1 MKLVSGMPKPK
12 GLFVTV
18 AAVEGWGKSTLGS
31 HMDGPVFID
40 TDKGIC
46 GDHIVRIDTNCG
58 CDEMLGIVE
67 ELKKSPPPQMKT
79 LVIDTMDK
87 LIDCM
92 TEDLCRVKRWES
104 MEAQQYFKCWT
115 EYKSRYFDPMLN
127 GLKDVTRRHPITVL
141 VLAHVKARKFEKPNG
156 EGAWDRWETTFP
168 YKDLCA
174 SLKQA
179 SDLYVFGDFKD
190 VVFEADKKQGEVKRH
205 AAGSGKRMAYCEHN
219 GAYDAKCR
227 EFVRRADGSPFP
239 KSCQSDEFEKALKE
253 AIANLASAPAP
264 ASKPEATANPQAQE
278 AQEAQAYAGKVNDRP
293 DATPEQK
300 AEALAMVQEVLP
312 EATIVEN
319 AAYEKLKA
327 LMAQFGIDRQ
337 LVLRYIKTTKTF
349 GPKPPPL
356 QDCNRVQLEWL
367 CKGISSKVITNEF
380 IQNKL
385 NAKTK

>member
-1 MKLVSGMPKPK
+1 MLKLTKGIEKPK

-46 GDHIVRIDTNCG
+46 GEHIIRIDTNCG
-58 CDEMLGIVE
+58 CNEMLGIVE
-67 ELKKSPPPQMKT
+67 ELKKSPPPEVKT

-87 LIDCM
+87 LIDVM
-92 TEDLCRVKRWES
+92 TNDLCRMNKWDS
-104 MEAQQYFKCWT
+104 MESQQYFKRWVDF
-115 EYKSRYFDPMLN
+115 KNKYFDPMLN

-141 VLAHVKARKFEKPNG
+141 VLSHVKARKFEKPNG
-156 EGAWDRWETTFP
+156 EGAWDRWETTFL

-190 VVFEADKKQGEVKRH
+190 TVYEADKKQGEAKRH
-205 AAGSGKRMAYCEHN
+205 ATGAGKRMAYCEHN

-227 EFVRRADGSPFP
+227 EFVKRADGSPFP
-239 KSCQSDEFEKALKE
+239 KSCTIDEFEKALKE
-253 AIANLASAPAP
+253 AIANLKLPKTEP
-264 ASKPEATANPQAQE
+264 PKVIKKETP
-278 AQEAQAYAGKVNDRP
+278 VNDRP

-300 AEALAMVQEVLP
+300 EEALAMVQQIFP
-312 EATIVEN
+312 EATIKEN
-319 AAYEKLKA
+319 EHYEKLKA

-337 LVLRYIKTTKTF
+337 LLLRYIKTTKTF
-349 GPKPPPL
+349 GPNPPPL
-356 QDCNRVQLEWL
+356 QDCNPKALDWL
-367 CKGISSKVITNEF
+367 CAGIASKKLTNEF

-385 NAKTK
+385 NNN

>member
-1 MKLVSGMPKPK
+1 MKLVSGIEKPK

-58 CDEMLGIVE
+58 CNEMLGIVE
-67 ELKKSPPPQMKT
+67 ELKKSPPPEVKT

-92 TEDLCRVKRWES
+92 TEDLCRKNKWDS
-104 MEAQQYFKCWT
+104 MEAQQYFKCWL
-115 EYKSRYFDPMLN
+115 EYKAKYFDPLLN
-127 GLKDVTRRHPITVL
+127 GLKDVTRRHPITIL
-141 VLAHVKARKFEKPNG
+141 VLSHVKARKFEKPNG

-190 VVFEADKKQGEVKRH
+190 TVYEADKKQGEAKRH
-205 AAGSGKRMAYCEHN
+205 ATGSGKRMAYCEHN

-227 EFVRRADGSPFP
+227 EFVKRADGSPFP
-239 KSCQSDEFEKALKE
+239 KACSLDEFEKALKE
-253 AIANLASAPAP
+253 AIANLAPKTLNSASESAKMNESVNEHKEEPL
-264 ASKPEATANPQAQE
+264 
-278 AQEAQAYAGKVNDRP
+278 NDRP
-293 DATPEQK
+293 DPTPKQK
-300 AEALAMVQEVLP
+300 EEVLLKFQQVFP
-312 EATIVEN
+312 EATIKEN
-319 AAYEKLKA
+319 EHYEKLKA

-337 LVLRYIKTTKTF
+337 LLLRYIKTTKTF
-349 GPKPPPL
+349 GPNPPPL
-356 QDCNRVQLEWL
+356 QDCNPKALDWL
-367 CKGISSKVITNEF
+367 CTGIASKKLTNEF
-380 IQNKL
+380 IINKL
-385 NAKTK
+385 NNN

>member
-1 MKLVSGMPKPK
+1 MKLVSGIEKPK

-46 GDHIVRIDTNCG
+46 GDHIVCIDTNCG

-67 ELKKSPPPQMKT
+67 ELKKSPPPEVKT

-87 LIDCM
+87 LIDVM
-92 TEDLCRVKRWES
+92 TEDLCRKNKWHS
-104 MEAQQYFKCWT
+104 MEAQQYFKCWL
-115 EYKSRYFDPMLN
+115 EYKAKYFDPLLN

-141 VLAHVKARKFEKPNG
+141 VLSHVKARKFEKPNG

-190 VVFEADKKQGEVKRH
+190 TVYEADKKQGEAKRH
-205 AAGSGKRMAYCEHN
+205 ATGSGKRMAYCEHN

-227 EFVRRADGSPFP
+227 EFVKRADGSPFP
-239 KSCQSDEFEKALKE
+239 KACSLDEFEKALKE
-253 AIANLASAPAP
+253 AIANLAPKTLNSASESAKMNESVNEHEEEPL
-264 ASKPEATANPQAQE
+264 
-278 AQEAQAYAGKVNDRP
+278 NDRP
-293 DATPEQK
+293 DPTPKQK
-300 AEALAMVQEVLP
+300 EEVLLKFQQVFP
-312 EATIVEN
+312 EATIKEN
-319 AAYEKLKA
+319 EHYEKLKA

-337 LVLRYIKTTKTF
+337 LLLRYIKTTKTF
-349 GPKPPPL
+349 GPNPPPL
-356 QDCNRVQLEWL
+356 QDCNPKALDWL
-367 CKGISSKVITNEF
+367 CTGIASKKLTNEF
-380 IQNKL
+380 IINKL
-385 NAKTK
+385 NNN

>member
-1 MKLVSGMPKPK
+1 MKLVSGIEKPK

-67 ELKKSPPPQMKT
+67 ELKKSPPPEVKT

-87 LIDCM
+87 LIDVM
-92 TEDLCRVKRWES
+92 TEDLCRKNKWHS
-104 MEAQQYFKCWT
+104 MEAQQYFKCWL
-115 EYKSRYFDPMLN
+115 EYKAKYFDPLLN

-141 VLAHVKARKFEKPNG
+141 VLSHVKARKFEKPNG

-190 VVFEADKKQGEVKRH
+190 TVYEADKKQGEAKRH
-205 AAGSGKRMAYCEHN
+205 ATGSGKRMAYCEHN

-227 EFVRRADGSPFP
+227 EFVKRADGSPFP
-239 KSCQSDEFEKALKE
+239 KACALDEFEKALKE
-253 AIANLASAPAP
+253 AIANLVPKKLHSASGLAKMNESVNEQKEEPI
-264 ASKPEATANPQAQE
+264 
-278 AQEAQAYAGKVNDRP
+278 NDRP
-293 DATPEQK
+293 DPTPKQK
-300 AEALAMVQEVLP
+300 EEVLLKIQQVFP
-312 EATIVEN
+312 EATIKEN
-319 AAYEKLKA
+319 EHYEKLKA
-327 LMAQFGIDRQ
+327 LMTQFGIDRQ
-337 LVLRYIKTTKTF
+337 LLLRYIKTTKTF
-349 GPKPPPL
+349 GPNPPPL
-356 QDCNRVQLEWL
+356 QDCNPKALDWL
-367 CKGISSKVITNEF
+367 CTGIASKKLTNEF
-380 IQNKL
+380 IINKL
-385 NAKTK
+385 NNN

>member
-1 MKLVSGMPKPK
+1 MKLVSGIERPK

-31 HMDGPVFID
+31 RMDGPVFID

-46 GDHIVRIDTNCG
+46 GDHIVLIDTNCG
-58 CDEMLGIVE
+58 CNEMLGIVE

-92 TEDLCRVKRWES
+92 TEDLCRMKKWKT
-104 MEAQQYFKCWT
+104 MEAQQYFKCWL
-115 EYKSRYFDPMLN
+115 EFKSKYFDPMLN

-141 VLAHVKARKFEKPNG
+141 VLSHVKARKFEKPNG

-205 AAGSGKRMAYCEHN
+205 ATGSGKRMAYCEHN

-227 EFVRRADGSPFP
+227 EFVKRADGSPFP
-239 KSCQSDEFEKALKE
+239 KSCQIDEFEKALKE
-253 AIANLASAPAP
+253 AIANLAPAP
-264 ASKPEATANPQAQE
+264 AAKTAAPKAPAAPVASSTGPAPVE
-278 AQEAQAYAGKVNDRP
+278 VNDRADP
-293 DATPEQK
+293 SPEEK
-300 AEALAMVQEVLP
+300 AESLALVQQVFP
-312 EATIVEN
+312 EATIKEN
-319 AAYEKLKA
+319 EHYEKLKA
-327 LMAQFGIDRQ
+327 LMAQFGVDRQ
-337 LVLRYIKTTKTF
+337 LLLRYIKTTKTF
-349 GPKPPPL
+349 GPNPPPL
-356 QDCNRVQLEWL
+356 QDCNPKALDWL
-367 CKGISSKVITNEF
+367 SAGIAAKKLTNEF
-380 IQNKL
+380 IKQKL
-385 NAKTK
+385 GIN

>member
-1 MKLVSGMPKPK
+1 MKLVQGIQKPK

-46 GDHIVRIDTNCG
+46 GEHIIRIDTNCG
-58 CDEMLGIVE
+58 CNEMLGIVE
-67 ELKKSPPPQMKT
+67 ELKKSPPPELKT

-92 TEDLCRVKRWES
+92 TEDLCRMKKWDS
-104 MEAQQYFKCWT
+104 MEAQQYFKCWL
-115 EYKSRYFDPMLN
+115 EYKAKYFDPMLN
-127 GLKDVTRRHPITVL
+127 GLKDITRRHPITVL
-141 VLAHVKARKFEKPNG
+141 VLSHVKARKFEKPNG

-190 VVFEADKKQGEVKRH
+190 VVYEADKKQGEVKRH
-205 AAGSGKRMAYCEHN
+205 ATGSGKRMAYCEHN

-227 EFVRRADGSPFP
+227 EFVTRADGSAFP
-239 KSCQSDEFEKALKE
+239 RSCGIDEFEKALKE
-253 AIANLASAPAP
+253 AIHNLAGNTRTPAP
-264 ASKPEATANPQAQE
+264 VTPAAPVTETVA
-278 AQEAQAYAGKVNDRP
+278 DRP
-293 DATPEQK
+293 DPTEQQK
-300 AEALAMVQEVLP
+300 AEALAVVQTVFP

-319 AAYEKLKA
+319 EHYEKLKA

-337 LVLRYIKTTKTF
+337 LLLRYIKTTKTF
-349 GPKPPPL
+349 GPNPPPL
-356 QDCNRVQLEWL
+356 QDCNPKALDWL
-367 CKGISSKVITNEF
+367 CTGIASQKLTNEF

-385 NAKTK
+385 NNNNNNK

>member
-1 MKLVSGMPKPK
+1 MKLVSGIEKPK

-31 HMDGPVFID
+31 KMDGPVFID

-58 CDEMLGIVE
+58 CNEMLGIVE
-67 ELKKSPPPQMKT
+67 ELKKSPPPEVKT

-92 TEDLCRVKRWES
+92 TEDLCRLKKWDS
-104 MEAQQYFKCWT
+104 MEAQQYFKCWL
-115 EYKSRYFDPMLN
+115 EYKAKYFDPLLN

-141 VLAHVKARKFEKPNG
+141 VLSHVKARKFEKPNG

-190 VVFEADKKQGEVKRH
+190 TVYEADKKQGEAKRH
-205 AAGSGKRMAYCEHN
+205 ATGSGKRMAYCEHN

-227 EFVRRADGSPFP
+227 EFVKRADGSPFP
-239 KSCQSDEFEKALKE
+239 KACTLDEFEKALKE
-253 AIANLASAPAP
+253 AIANLAPAKTLHSASGLAV
-264 ASKPEATANPQAQE
+264 AQKKAQE
-278 AQEAQAYAGKVNDRP
+278 TPVNDRP
-293 DATPEQK
+293 DPTLEQK
-300 AEALAMVQEVLP
+300 KEALAVVQQVFP
-312 EATIVEN
+312 EATIKEN
-319 AAYEKLKA
+319 EHYEKLKA

-337 LVLRYIKTTKTF
+337 LLLRYIKTTKTF
-349 GPKPPPL
+349 GPNPPPL
-356 QDCNRVQLEWL
+356 QDCNPKALDWL
-367 CKGISSKVITNEF
+367 CAGIASKKLTNEF

-385 NAKTK
+385 NNN

>member
-1 MKLVSGMPKPK
+1 MKLIQGIEKPK

-58 CDEMLGIVE
+58 CNEMLGIVE

-92 TEDLCRVKRWES
+92 TEDLCRIKKWET
-104 MEAQQYFKCWT
+104 MEAQQYFKCWL
-115 EYKSRYFDPMLN
+115 EYKAKYFDPMLN

-141 VLAHVKARKFEKPNG
+141 VLSHVKARKFEKPNG

-190 VVFEADKKQGEVKRH
+190 VVYEADKKQGEVKRH
-205 AAGSGKRMAYCEHN
+205 ATGSGKRMAYCEHN

-227 EFVRRADGSPFP
+227 EFVKRADGSPFP
-239 KSCQSDEFEKALKE
+239 KSCPIDEFEKALKE
-253 AIANLASAPAP
+253 AIANLATAPKPAAKTEAAKPAP
-264 ASKPEATANPQAQE
+264 AAPAEEEP
-278 AQEAQAYAGKVNDRP
+278 VNDRP
-293 DATPEQK
+293 DPTPEQK
-300 AEALAMVQEVLP
+300 AEALAAVQQVLP
-312 EATIVEN
+312 EASLVVNEH
-319 AAYEKLKA
+319 YERLKA
-327 LMAQFGIDRQ
+327 LMEQFGIDRQ
-337 LVLRYIKTTKTF
+337 LVLRYIKTTKMF

-356 QDCNRVQLEWL
+356 QDANPKALDWL
-367 CKGISSKVITNEF
+367 CKGIAQKIVTNEF
-380 IQNKL
+380 MQTKIAERNNNK
-385 NAKTK
+385 

>member
-1 MKLVSGMPKPK
+1 MKLVSGIEKPK

-31 HMDGPVFID
+31 HMDAPVFID

-58 CDEMLGIVE
+58 CQEMLGIVE
-67 ELKKSPPPQMKT
+67 ELKKSPPKEVKT

-92 TEDLCRVKRWES
+92 TEDLCRMKKWDS
-104 MEAQQYFKCWT
+104 MEAQQYFKCWL
-115 EYKSRYFDPMLN
+115 EYKAKYFDPMLN

-141 VLAHVKARKFEKPNG
+141 VLSHVKARKFEKPNG

-190 VVFEADKKQGEVKRH
+190 VVYEADKKAGEVKRH
-205 AAGSGKRMAYCEHN
+205 ATGAGKRMAYCEHN

-227 EFVRRADGSPFP
+227 EFVKRADGSAFP
-239 KSCQSDEFEKALKE
+239 KSCPLDEFEKALKE
-253 AIANLASAPAP
+253 AIANLSSASPKTAGKSAAPAQEETPVQAAAPSPKASA
-264 ASKPEATANPQAQE
+264 
-278 AQEAQAYAGKVNDRP
+278 RP
-293 DATPEQK
+293 DPTPEQK
-300 AEALAMVQEVLP
+300 QEALATVQEVFP
-312 EATIVEN
+312 EATLVQNEH
-319 AAYEKLKA
+319 YEKLKA
-327 LMAQFGIDRQ
+327 LMEQFGVDRN
-337 LVLRYIKTTKTF
+337 LVLRYIKTTKMF
-349 GPKPPPL
+349 GPNPPPL
-356 QDCNRVQLEWL
+356 QDCNPKALDWL
-367 CKGISSKVITNEF
+367 CKGISTKVVTNEF
-380 IQNKL
+380 IKNKL
-385 NAKTK
+385 NNQK

>member
-1 MKLVSGMPKPK
+1 MKLIQGIEKPK

-46 GDHIVRIDTNCG
+46 GDHIVRVDTNCG
-58 CDEMLGIVE
+58 CNEMLGIVE
-67 ELKKSPPPQMKT
+67 ELKKSPPEGMKT

-92 TEDLCRVKRWES
+92 TEDLCRQKKWDS
-104 MEAQQYFKCWT
+104 MEAQQYFKCWL
-115 EYKSRYFDPMLN
+115 EYKAKYFDPMLN

-141 VLAHVKARKFEKPNG
+141 VLSHVKARKFEKPNG

-190 VVFEADKKQGEVKRH
+190 LVLEADKKQGEVKRH
-205 AAGSGKRMAYCEHN
+205 ANGAGKRMAYCEHN

-227 EFVRRADGSPFP
+227 EFVKRADGSPFP
-239 KSCQSDEFEKALKE
+239 KSCPLDEFEKALKE
-253 AIANLASAPAP
+253 AIANLAKDAPAAPAP
-264 ASKPEATANPQAQE
+264 KAAKVQKPAEPVA
-278 AQEAQAYAGKVNDRP
+278 DRP
-293 DATPEQK
+293 DPTPEQK
-300 AEALAMVQEVLP
+300 QQALAAVQQVFP
-312 EATIVEN
+312 EATLKEN
-319 AAYEKLKA
+319 ESYEKLKA
-327 LMAQFGIDRQ
+327 LMAQFGVDRN

-349 GPKPPPL
+349 GPNPPPL
-356 QDCNRVQLEWL
+356 QDCNPKQLDWL
-367 CKGISSKVITNEF
+367 AAGIAKKVITNEF
-380 IQNKL
+380 ITNKL
-385 NAKTK
+385 NNNK

>member
-1 MKLVSGMPKPK
+1 MKLVSGIEKPK

-31 HMDGPVFID
+31 RMDGPVFID

-67 ELKKSPPPQMKT
+67 ELKKSPPKQMKT

-92 TEDLCRVKRWES
+92 TEDLCRVKKWET
-104 MEAQQYFKCWT
+104 MEAQQYFKCWL
-115 EYKSRYFDPMLN
+115 EFKAKYFDPMLN

-141 VLAHVKARKFEKPNG
+141 VLSHVKARKFEKPNG

-190 VVFEADKKQGEVKRH
+190 VVYEADKKQGEVKRH
-205 AAGSGKRMAYCEHN
+205 ATGSGKRMAYCEHN

-227 EFVRRADGSPFP
+227 EFVKRADGSPFP
-239 KSCQSDEFEKALKE
+239 KSCPLDEFEKALKE
-253 AIANLASAPAP
+253 AIANLVPKTGSPGVQAPLEQPKPAP
-264 ASKPEATANPQAQE
+264 EEP
-278 AQEAQAYAGKVNDRP
+278 VNDRP
-293 DATPEQK
+293 DCTPEEK
-300 AEALAMVQEVLP
+300 AQGLALVQQVFP
-312 EATIVEN
+312 EATIKEN
-319 AAYEKLKA
+319 EHYEKLKA

-337 LVLRYIKTTKTF
+337 LLVRYIKTTKMF
-349 GPKPPPL
+349 GPTPPPL
-356 QDCNRVQLEWL
+356 QDANPKALEWL
-367 CKGISSKVITNEF
+367 CKGISQKVVTNDF
-380 IQNKL
+380 MKNKIAERT
-385 NAKTK
+385 NNK

>member
-1 MKLVSGMPKPK
+1 MKLIQGIEKPK

-58 CDEMLGIVE
+58 CNEMLGIVE
-67 ELKKSPPPQMKT
+67 ELKKSPPEGMKT

-92 TEDLCRVKRWES
+92 AEDLCRTNKWPH
-104 MEAQQYFKCWT
+104 MECLQYFKCWT
-115 EYKSRYFDPMLN
+115 EFKSKYFDPMLD

-141 VLAHVKARKFEKPNG
+141 VLSHVKARKFEKPNG

-190 VVFEADKKQGEVKRH
+190 LVLEADKKQGEVKRH
-205 AAGSGKRMAYCEHN
+205 ANGAGKRMAYCEHN

-227 EFVRRADGSPFP
+227 EFVKRADGSPFP
-239 KSCQSDEFEKALKE
+239 KSCSLDEFEKALKE
-253 AIANLASAPAP
+253 AIANLAKDAPAAPAP
-264 ASKPEATANPQAQE
+264 KTAKTQKPAEPVA
-278 AQEAQAYAGKVNDRP
+278 DRP
-293 DATPEQK
+293 DPTPEQK
-300 AEALAMVQEVLP
+300 QQAFAAVQQVFP
-312 EATIVEN
+312 EATLKEN
-319 AAYEKLKA
+319 ESYEKLKA
-327 LMAQFGIDRQ
+327 LMAQFGVDRN

-349 GPKPPPL
+349 GPNPPPL
-356 QDCNRVQLEWL
+356 QDCNPKQLDWL
-367 CKGISSKVITNEF
+367 AAGIAKKVITNEF
-380 IQNKL
+380 ITNKL
-385 NAKTK
+385 NNNK